1 MASSAASTS
10 AAVASSMSPT
20 ATTSSPIL
28 IATTSAAMPT
38 TPVTTM
44 ATATTIQDTPLL
56 LTGAQVQ
63 KVKEGDDTFI
73 PIPGMEE
80 ASLKIYQSQVLLPFS
95 LADGS
100 VHAFLGPFAGQNTK
114 RYGNTLLPEDS
125 TTLPFIYSPEI
136 DLNLFG
142 DTTKIFR
149 AFPPVKERHLSW
161 LARVEA
167 SMSSE
172 WKETGIFEFIQLAK
186 FDLHLFDPQMLLSA
200 IFFWN
205 RETRAFEFP
214 CGFICPTLLDVAAIT
229 GLKPIGDRFYP
240 DAFEEEISIKDTSI
254 SWDKKTYL
262 AFINAHMGQPDTPV
276 SPSEHIAFLMYWLSA
291 CVFCT
296 PSLQVPKY
304 YYNLAQALHLQ
315 RKICLSKLLLAS
327 LYTCLDEASESLAR
341 ESGPRNLSGPLWL
354 LQLWLNALL
363 EKKLHLPSKPIPICE
378 LEGARLTTLTP
389 RKRLV
394 DNFEKYIR
402 AILSFTDFTEDL
414 APFIRPNL
422 IGPTWLRQNNQ
433 VGSISPASTDLWF
446 GFLSWDVIMSGMRQK
461 DVRLYPYQPQLFA
474 RQFGLCQMKPLPL
487 RRKEGIDADICVEKG
502 NYEEVL
508 NFILRPDKELRL
520 TPTTFSPSFLVSK
533 CYLRWWCYYI
543 VDKLTDFDGFLKKLI
558 SSPLSCSQGP
568 KQPGTFK
575 NQLIIYQFEQ
585 FFKVCYRPDN
595 AHRTIFDASVSL
607 SKMVQRNIRSKKVI
621 NPQGKTDFEKFCP
634 KHIPPLPNAL
644 FGLVKHVSH
653 PPWVKTLDPFYLERK
668 EVPVKNKVT
677 YARCSVYDFP
687 RNKWWPLCWVN
698 NINPPPAAIP
708 QRVPRH
714 VDPTP
719 DWESDDDEDKE
730 TSKKGRKRKTAADK
744 VSLRSKSIGNSKK
757 QRIGSDSTKT
767 VSTTKKQDKGK
778 GKMVLPLPKKPQ
790 QSSGEKLLK
799 DAMKSV
805 PKDIAIIPLD
815 SSQGV
820 SQEVQ
825 KSVPFATEVT
835 QHVHLV
841 IPCDSNF
848 LLMFSLTSSFPQ
860 LSTPQ
865 VDVAA
870 LASAMASIE
879 VPPPVEEGK
888 IPQPEP
894 LTNMETR
901 QDSAQGSTES
911 PRPFTT
917 SPSTQGGAT
926 SSVQGLSL
934 IPSPD
939 LDLMSFF
946 NDEDEDI
953 NTIFEV
959 LDNWTSGPSGSEK
972 DKLKVV
978 EPASDTPSYQPL
990 LDSFR
995 SKAYVK
1001 DLDQAFLIPE
1011 FKTEVQQMIDEL
1023 LSYSDLP
1030 SDISLELQAFIK
1042 PFSRAWELRTQ
1053 WSTAYQEV
1061 TQIEVETE
1069 GDRAKLE
1076 KLRDEL
1082 VSIKKST
1089 EEMISALQ
1097 ALQKE
1102 EADIERTIE
1111 ALNHELDKTRSK
1123 KDGVKIKSQEI
1134 KQHQTGLKEEG
1145 KAISSRLAKTLEQKR
1160 HLEAQCA
1167 SRKKNLDEAYKAFE
1181 DFKKQFL
1188 Q

>member
-568 KQPGTFK
+568 KQP
-575 NQLIIYQFEQ
+575 
-585 FFKVCYRPDN
+585 
-595 AHRTIFDASVSL
+595 
-607 SKMVQRNIRSKKVI
+607 
-621 NPQGKTDFEKFCP
+621 
-634 KHIPPLPNAL
+634 
-644 FGLVKHVSH
+644 
-653 PPWVKTLDPFYLERK
+653 
-668 EVPVKNKVT
+668 
-677 YARCSVYDFP
+677 
-687 RNKWWPLCWVN
+687 
-698 NINPPPAAIP
+698 AAIP

-901 QDSAQGSTES
+901 QDSAQGEPSFELQPPLDPNQGSTES